1 MKAPKWPLKWLSKL
15 WLPEL
20 VEHMVGDLNEIYEDR
35 LETRTPLAAKMLF
48 FRDCIQMLS
57 PYLFKPFFER
67 SKTYIMIGNHLKI
80 GYRNLLKYRNYSLI
94 NLLGLSLGL
103 AASII
108 LYRVVAFENSFDSFH
123 EKKDNLYV
131 LAENS
136 EEYGSYYQTRTP
148 AANKLKEDLPEI
160 VRASRFFNPHSK
172 WLTDGEK
179 KLNSSFTYV
188 DADLSQMLTFDVL
201 EGDLH
206 QALSVKDNIV
216 MSLSMAQSFYGNT
229 DAVGQVL
236 TTVNGKNQYTIG
248 AVVNDFPANSSLD
261 FDVLISWTHHA
272 PEWVLDAGNWHN
284 TFMTAFVELQEGV
297 KPATIQDK
305 FDRVS
310 QDNFLPE
317 GDDSVFYPV
326 SFNDFYAEFAG
337 QASIKTLLLIISL
350 SISFI
355 AFINFVNLTTAQ
367 SLNRVKEVAIRK
379 VLGSRRKEL
388 IWQFTIESVMICC
401 LSILAAM
408 MISYLAIPFVN
419 EYFELGISTSIIEM
433 LSFFP
438 VLMIIALI
446 LGIIAALYPSIYL
459 IGSQVSDALK
469 GDAQKGSNKMIVQ
482 KVLIILQYVA
492 SIVLI
497 AGTLVIWRQI
507 DFMKSQNLNID
518 TDGGIVI
525 ELDYSSFPSGE
536 KAELAVRRM
545 AQDAQMQSFIDKVA
559 HIQKAPGAFYDNYNV
574 FQDLTGV
581 NNELHMRQIS
591 FTAQAVV
598 ALGLE
603 VIHGRNFDPELASDS
618 AAVLINESAY
628 KAYGWKDLVN
638 KRVRPSGSKR
648 TAPVI
653 GVLKDYHYRAL
664 THEIEPMIHWN
675 MGKEGT
681 GAQMLVR
688 YNPGKAAQT
697 VDYLKEIWSESGSF
711 IALDYYFLDG
721 AFDELYR
728 EQEKIGSIATAF
740 ALVAITLATLG
751 LFALAS
757 YLIRRRRKE
766 IGIRKVMGA
775 SIQRITLQLS
785 KGFLQWVLIALV
797 ISIPIIKFAT
807 HEFLIDFAFR
817 THTGAD
823 IYIIAAI
830 ISITMALASVG
841 IRSYTAASD
850 DPVNS
855 LRDE

>member
-1 MKAPKWPLKWLSKL
+1 MKAPKWPLKWLSKW

-20 VEHMVGDLNEIYEDR
+20 VEHMIGDLNEIYEDR
-35 LETRTPLAAKMLF
+35 LETRTPFAAKMLF
-48 FRDCIQMLS
+48 YRDCFQLLR
-57 PYLFKPFFER
+57 PYLFKPIFER

-80 GYRNLLKYRNYSLI
+80 GYRNLWKYRNYSQI

-148 AANKLKEDLPEI
+148 AANKLKEDLPEVI
-160 VRASRFFNPHSK
+160 RASRFFNPHSK
-172 WLTDGEK
+172 WLTDGKK
-179 KLNSSFTYV
+179 KLNYSFTYV
-188 DADLSQMLTFDVL
+188 DADLSQMLSFEVL
-201 EGDLH
+201 EGDLY

-216 MSLSMAQSFYGNT
+216 VSLSMAQSFYANG

-236 TTVNGKNQYTIG
+236 TTVDGENQYIIG
-248 AVVNDFPANSSLD
+248 AVVNDFPGNSSLG
-261 FDVLISWTHHA
+261 FDVLISWKHHA
-272 PEWVLDAGNWHN
+272 PEWVLNAGNWHN
-284 TFMTAFVELQEGV
+284 TFMTAFIELQEGV
-297 KPATIQDK
+297 TPTTIQNK
-305 FDRVS
+305 LNKIS
-310 QDNFLPE
+310 KDNFLPE

-379 VLGSRRKEL
+379 VMGSRRKEL
-388 IWQFTIESVMICC
+388 IWQFTIESVMICG
-401 LSILAAM
+401 LSTLAAI

-419 EYFELGISTSIIEM
+419 DYFDLGISTSITAM
-433 LSFFP
+433 FSFLP
-438 VLMIIALI
+438 VLMVIAFF

-469 GDAQKGSNKMIVQ
+469 GDALKGSNKMIVQ

-518 TDGGIVI
+518 TEGVIVMD
-525 ELDYSSFPSGE
+525 LDYSSFPSGG
-536 KAELAVRRM
+536 KAELAIRRM
-545 AQDAQMQSFIDKVA
+545 AEEAQRQSFIDKVA
-559 HIQKAPGAFYDNYNV
+559 HTQKAPGAFYDNYNV
-574 FQDLTGV
+574 FQDVSDL
-581 NNELHMRQIS
+581 NNELHMRQTSITS
-591 FTAQAVV
+591 QVV
-598 ALGLE
+598 DALGLE
-603 VIHGRNFDPELASDS
+603 IVNGRNFDPNSASDS

-628 KAYGWKDLVN
+628 KAYGWKDLEN
-638 KRVRPSGSKR
+638 KRVRSSGGNR

-681 GAQMLVR
+681 GAQMLIR
-688 YNPGKAAQT
+688 YNQGKAEQT
-697 VDYLKEIWSESGSF
+697 VDYLKEMWSESGSF
-711 IALDYYFLDG
+711 TALEYYFLDG

-728 EQEKIGSIATAF
+728 EQEKVGSIATAF

-785 KGFLQWVLIALV
+785 KSFLQWVLIALV
-797 ISIPIIKFAT
+797 ISIPIINFAT
-807 HEFLIDFAFR
+807 HEFLTDFAFR
-817 THTGAD
+817 THPGVD

-830 ISITMALASVG
+830 ISISMALASVG